1 VCKIIV
7 NGIISSAFNSDKEL
21 ISIAASGLRWV
32 FAIFPLVGFQMVTAT
47 LFQSIGQVNKAIWL
61 SVTRQVLILIPL
73 LLIIPNY
80 WGVTG
85 VWASISL
92 SDFLSVILAAVLLKI
107 EVKRLK
113 KSCKFH

>member
-1 VCKIIV
+1 
-7 NGIISSAFNSDKEL
+7 
-21 ISIAASGLRWV
+21 
-32 FAIFPLVGFQMVTAT
+32 
-47 LFQSIGQVNKAIWL
+47 
-61 SVTRQVLILIPL
+61 VLILLPL